1 MAAAWTLTARWLLTG
16 DGPPLEH
23 GTITIRE
30 DRIETIATAGP
41 HTPDVDLG
49 NSVIVPGFVNAHTH
63 LDLSGAC
70 GATPPTTAAA
80 FPDWLRSVIAFR
92 RTRSDADVATDI
104 ITGLNACLQAG
115 TTLLGDIAASG
126 ASWPTLADAPVRAVV
141 FREML
146 GLSDLRSMVAF
157 RESSEWLQVTHPTA
171 TCRPGLSPHAPYSTS
186 VWLFLTA
193 LSAEVP
199 VMTHLA
205 ESAAEVELLECRSGP
220 FVAFLQELGVWEP
233 DALAVSVGEFPLL
246 ARQVRATLQPAPP
259 LLFAHG
265 NHLSPDL
272 PLADEQ
278 TTIVYCPR
286 TQAAFGHPPY
296 PLREFLAHGVRVCLG
311 TDSLAS
317 NPDLDILEEA
327 RFVRRL
333 FPDLSGETIL
343 RMVTLSGAEAL
354 GWADTTG
361 SLTPG
366 KSADLVVLPI
376 AESDAGTDP
385 YASLWGS
392 DLPRRTLFRG
402 EWR

>member
-1 MAAAWTLTARWLLTG
+1 MADSWTLTARWLLPV
-16 DGPPLEH
+16 DGPALER
-23 GTITIRE
+23 GTVTIRN
-30 DRIETIATAGP
+30 DRIEAVAAHGS

-49 NSVIVPGFVNAHTH
+49 NTVMVPGFVNAHTH
-63 LDLSGAC
+63 LDLSGAA
-70 GATPPTTAAA
+70 GQTPPTTAAT

-92 RTRSDADVATDI
+92 RNRTGDILQSDI
-104 ITGLNACLQAG
+104 QTGLNACLNAG
-115 TTLLGDIAASG
+115 TTLIGDITANG
-126 ASWPTLADAPVRAVV
+126 ATWNTLVAAPVRAVV

-146 GLSDLRSMVAF
+146 GLSDDRSVVSF
-157 RESSEWLQVTHPTA
+157 QESTEWLNQTLPTA

-193 LSAEVP
+193 LAAGAP

-220 FVAFLQELGVWEP
+220 FVTFLKELGVWEP
-233 DALAVSVGEFPLL
+233 DALAVSAGEFVTL
-246 ARQVRATLQPAPP
+246 ARQVRETQRPLQP
-259 LLFAHG
+259 LLLAHG
-265 NHLSPDL
+265 NHLSPDIL
-272 PLADEQ
+272 RDDGQ

-286 TQAAFGHPPY
+286 THAAFGHPAY
-296 PLREFLAHGVRVCLG
+296 PLREFLASGVRVCLG

-327 RFVRRL
+327 RCVHNC
-333 FPDLSGETIL
+333 FPDLPGETVL
-343 RMVTLSGAEAL
+343 RMLTLSGAEAL

-366 KSADLVVLPI
+366 KSADLVAIPMPDEQ
-376 AESDAGTDP
+376 ADP
-385 YASLWGS
+385 YTAVFNSVS
-392 DLPRRTLFRG
+392 PRRTLFRG